1 MERQESIIENI
12 NKEFQRTQGVLGR
25 EGQKRQN
32 PATLN
37 SKRNGQHCEIQH

>member
-25 EGQKRQN
+25 EGQK
-32 PATLN
+32 PEPSDFELKKEWATL
-37 SKRNGQHCEIQH
+37 